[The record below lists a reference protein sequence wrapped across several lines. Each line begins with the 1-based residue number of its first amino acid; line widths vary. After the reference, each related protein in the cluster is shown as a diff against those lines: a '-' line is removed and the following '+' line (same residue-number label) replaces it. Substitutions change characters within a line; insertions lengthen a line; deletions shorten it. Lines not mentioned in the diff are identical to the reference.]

1 MKDNQIPLSLADYI
15 TLFNALLGFF
25 AITYIIDGRF
35 WIASII
41 IVATIALDGLD
52 GMVARYLKIE
62 HKQGE
67 YLDLFSDT
75 ISFCFAPAIM
85 LYSNFYDISLGRAWE
100 SPVNFLSTAVPMSV
114 VFFGIL
120 RLARFT
126 EEPAGYKNYSGL
138 PTPVIAMLIISST
151 FLFGKGELVA
161 YYPIPALILILMI
174 SILMYTTVEY
184 PKIKDRSLIVS
195 AGTIVIISFI
205 GVISFREITSLS
217 LIFLGI
223 SFIGCLAYTISG
235 PIIAKYGR

>member
-1 MKDNQIPLSLADYI
+1 MKDNQISLSLADYI

-41 IVATIALDGLD
+41 IVITIGLDGLD
-52 GMVARYLKIE
+52 GMVARYLGIE
-62 HKQGE
+62 HKQGA
-67 YLDLFSDT
+67 YFDLFSDT

-85 LYSNFYDISLGRAWE
+85 LYSNFYEISMGRAWE

-126 EEPAGYKNYSGL
+126 EGPIGNKNYRGL
-138 PTPVIAMLIISST
+138 PTPVIALLIICST
-151 FLFGKGELVA
+151 FLFGNGELMGYHPLPTLVF
-161 YYPIPALILILMI
+161 ILTI

-184 PKIKDRSLIVS
+184 PKIKDRFLVIS
-195 AGTIVIISFI
+195 AGSIVIISFLA
-205 GVISFREITSLS
+205 VILFREITSIS
-217 LIFLGI
+217 RIFFGI
-223 SFIGCLAYTISG
+223 SFIGCLAYTIAG
-235 PIIAKYGR
+235 PLIVKYGR